1 MRACLHGVGGDQRL
15 VVDGS
20 RSLCCQLGG
29 EVAVGSGK
37 TLIVVVRYVVL
48 TGKTALG
55 SRGSNLGAQGC
66 WDREGRNEKEQPR
79 HAYGGGWD
87 VLF

>member
-1 MRACLHGVGGDQRL
+1 MVWSVIQLLRPCLHGLRGDQGL

-20 RSLCCQLGG
+20 GSLCCQLGG

-55 SRGSNLGAQGC
+55 GRGSALGAQGC
-66 WDREGRNEKEQPR
+66 WDKEGRGEEKI
-79 HAYGGGWD
+79 YMW
-87 VLF
+87 

>member
-1 MRACLHGVGGDQRL
+1 MVWSVIQLLRPCLHGLRGDQGL

-20 RSLCCQLGG
+20 GSLCCQLGG

-55 SRGSNLGAQGC
+55 GRGSALGAQGC
-66 WDREGRNEKEQPR
+66 WDKEGRGEGKI
-79 HAYGGGWD
+79 YMW
-87 VLF
+87 